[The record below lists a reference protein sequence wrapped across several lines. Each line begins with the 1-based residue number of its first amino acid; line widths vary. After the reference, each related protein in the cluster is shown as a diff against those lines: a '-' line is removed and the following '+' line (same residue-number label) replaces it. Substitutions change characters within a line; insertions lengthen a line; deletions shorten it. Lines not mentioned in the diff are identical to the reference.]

1 MLSIQDNE
9 LMCRVGPETPMG
21 DLMRQYW
28 LPLLMTSELAEPDG
42 PPLRTRLL
50 GEDLIAFRT
59 TSGDI
64 GVIQNAC
71 PHRGASMFF
80 GRNEEDGL
88 RCVYHGWKFDVTGAC
103 VDMPSEPAESNFKNK
118 VRTRAYPTRE
128 RNGVVWIYMGSRT
141 EPPELPQFE
150 ANMVVDVET
159 RVQKVLRDCNWMQ
172 ALEGDIDTS
181 HLSFLHLGAVKP
193 EDAAPGSFDYY
204 GVKDRAPKYD
214 VHDAEFG
221 TTYGAYRPA
230 EEDTYYWRV
239 ANFLFPCYTMIPTGT
254 LGVAIHLRAWVPV
267 DDEHVM
273 FWSINVPSSRSVG
286 RAGQG
291 DTQRNMASGR
301 PAGAASIGGNRAGGF
316 EYEPF
321 GTGFVGRWRLT
332 QNASNDYGID
342 RESQQSGV
350 NYTGIAGI
358 FQQDQAVTESMGAVY
373 DRSHE
378 HLGTSDSMIIRTRRR
393 VINAAKALRDEKVV
407 PPGVENPE
415 VYRTRSGS
423 VILPRSVSWL
433 EATQDA
439 RWPEVEIGEPVQNV
453 GV

>member
-1 MLSIQDNE
+1 MLSVQDNE
-9 LMCRVGPETPMG
+9 LMCRVGPGTPMG
-21 DLMRQYW
+21 ELMRQYW
-28 LPLLMTSELAEPDG
+28 LPVLMSSELEQPDG
-42 PPLRTRLL
+42 PPLRVRLL
-50 GEDLIAFRT
+50 GEDLIAFRS
-59 TSGDI
+59 TSGEV
-64 GVIQNAC
+64 GMLQNAC

-88 RCVYHGWKFDVTGAC
+88 RCVYHGWKFDVNGTC

-118 VRTRAYPTRE
+118 VRTRAYPVHE
-128 RNGVVWIYMGSRT
+128 RNGVIWVYMGQREQT
-141 EPPELPQFE
+141 PELPQLE
-150 ANMVVDVET
+150 ANMVTGVET

-214 VHDAEFG
+214 VHETEFG

-254 LGVAIHLRAWVPV
+254 LGVAIHVRAWVPV

-273 FWSINVPSSRSVG
+273 YWSINVPASRQVG
-286 RAGQG
+286 RQGQ
-291 DTQRNMASGR
+291 TATERNVASGR
-301 PAGAASIGGNRAGGF
+301 PMGAEATAGARGGF
-316 EYEPF
+316 EYETF
-321 GTGFVGRWRLT
+321 NSGWLGRWRLT

-342 RESQQSGV
+342 RESQASGV
-350 NYTGIAGI
+350 NYTGIPGI
-358 FQQDQAVTESMGAVY
+358 FQQDQAVTESMGTVY

-393 VINAAKALRDEKVV
+393 VINAAKALRDNGVV
-407 PPGVENPE
+407 PPGVDDPE

-423 VILPRSVSWL
+423 VILPRSADWL
-433 EATQDA
+433 EATQEA
-439 RWPEVEIGEPVQNV
+439 RWPQVEIGEPIQNV

>member
-1 MLSIQDNE
+1 MLSTQDNE
-9 LMCRVGPETPMG
+9 LMCRVGPGTPMG

-28 LPLLMTSELAEPDG
+28 LPVLMTSELGEPDG
-42 PPLRTRLL
+42 PPLRVRHL

-59 TSGDI
+59 TSGDV

-71 PHRGASMFF
+71 PHRGASLFF

-118 VRTRAYPTRE
+118 VRTKAYAVHE
-128 RNGVVWIYMGSRT
+128 RNGVIWVYMGQRS
-141 EPPELPQFE
+141 EPPELPQLE
-150 ANMVVDVET
+150 ANMVTNMET
-159 RVQKVLRDCNWMQ
+159 RVQKVQRDCNWMQ

-204 GVKDRAPKYD
+204 GVKDRSPKYD
-214 VHDAEFG
+214 VHETEFG

-239 ANFLFPCYTMIPTGT
+239 ANFLFPCFTMIPTGT
-254 LGVAIHLRAWVPV
+254 LGVAIHVRAWVPV

-273 FWSINVPSSRSVG
+273 YWSINVPSSRQVG
-286 RAGQG
+286 RQGQVG
-291 DTQRNMASGR
+291 TDRNVASGR
-301 PAGAASIGGNRAGGF
+301 PMGAEATARARGGF
-316 EYEPF
+316 EYEEF
-321 GTGFVGRWRLT
+321 NTGWLGRWRLT

-342 RESQQSGV
+342 RESQASGA
-350 NYTGIAGI
+350 NYTGIPGI
-358 FQQDQAVTESMGAVY
+358 FQQDQAVTESMGDVY

-393 VINAAKALRDEKVV
+393 VINAAKALRENDVA
-407 PPGVENPE
+407 PPGVDNPE
-415 VYRTRSGS
+415 FYRTRSGS
-423 VILPRSVSWL
+423 VILPRSADWM
-433 EATQDA
+433 EATQEA
-439 RWPEVEIGEPVQNV
+439 RWPQVEIGAPIQNV

>member
-1 MLSIQDNE
+1 
-9 LMCRVGPETPMG
+9 MG

-28 LPLLMTSELAEPDG
+28 LPALISTELPAPDC
-42 PPLRTRLL
+42 PPLRVRLL
-50 GEDLIAFRT
+50 GEDMIAFRA
-59 TSGDI
+59 TSG
-64 GVIQNAC
+64 GVGMIQNAC
-71 PHRGASMFF
+71 PHRGASLFF

-88 RCVYHGWKFDVTGAC
+88 RCVYHGWKFDTAGAC

-118 VRTRAYPTRE
+118 VRAQAYPTVE
-128 RNGVVWIYMGSRT
+128 RNGVAWVYMGARET
-141 EPPELPQFE
+141 LPALPQFE
-150 ANMVVDVET
+150 ANMLAGGET
-159 RVQKVLRDCNWMQ
+159 SVQKVLRDCNWMQ

-181 HLSFLHLGAVKP
+181 HLSFLHMGTVKP

-214 VHDAEFG
+214 VHDTEFG

-230 EEDTYYWRV
+230 EEDTYYWRI

-254 LGVAIHLRAWVPV
+254 LGVAVHVRAWVPV

-273 FWSINVPSSRSVG
+273 YWSMNVPQSRAVG
-286 RAGQG
+286 RGGQAGSE
-291 DTQRNMASGR
+291 RNAASGR
-301 PAGAASIGGNRAGGF
+301 PKDIASNGRRPGGF

-321 GTGFVGRWRLT
+321 TSDWLGQWRLT
-332 QNASNDYGID
+332 QTAANDYLID
-342 RESQQSGV
+342 RQAQQTGV

-358 FQQDQAVTESMGAVY
+358 FQQDQAVTESMGRIY

-378 HLGTSDSMIIRTRRR
+378 HLGTSDSMVIRTRRR
-393 VINAAKALRDEKVV
+393 LISAARSLRDRGET
-407 PPGVENPE
+407 PPGVDDPA

-423 VILPRSVSWL
+423 VILPRSASWL
-433 EATQDA
+433 EATQAA
-439 RWPEVEIGEPVQNV
+439 RWPKVAIGEPVRV

>member
-1 MLSIQDNE
+1 MLSVQDNE
-9 LMCRVGPETPMG
+9 LMCRVGPGTPMG

-28 LPLLMTSELAEPDG
+28 LPLLMTSELGAPDG
-42 PPLRTRLL
+42 PPLRVRLL
-50 GEDLIAFRT
+50 GEDLIAFRP
-59 TSGDI
+59 TSGNV

-71 PHRGASMFF
+71 PHRGASLFF

-88 RCVYHGWKFDVTGAC
+88 RCVYHGWKFDVSGAC
-103 VDMPSEPAESNFKNK
+103 VDMPSEPAESNFKTK
-118 VRTRAYPTRE
+118 VHAKTYPCIE
-128 RNGVVWIYMGSRT
+128 RNGVIWVYMGSRVQL
-141 EPPELPQFE
+141 PELPQFE
-150 ANMVVDVET
+150 ANMVTNVET

-181 HLSFLHLGAVKP
+181 HLSFLHMGTVKP
-193 EDAAPGSFDYY
+193 EEAAPGSFDYY

-214 VHDAEFG
+214 VHETPFG

-230 EEDTYYWRV
+230 EDDTYYWRV

-254 LGVAIHLRAWVPV
+254 LGVAIHVRAWVPV

-273 FWSINVPSSRSVG
+273 YWSINVPASRSVG
-286 RAGQG
+286 RQGQG
-291 DTQRNMASGR
+291 ATERNVASGR
-301 PAGAASIGGNRAGGF
+301 PAGVESNGRRPGGF
-316 EYEPF
+316 EYEEF
-321 GTGFVGRWRLT
+321 NSGWLGRWRLT

-342 RESQQSGV
+342 RESQRSGV
-350 NYTGIAGI
+350 NYTGIPGI
-358 FQQDQAVTESMGAVY
+358 FQQDQAVTESMGNVY

-378 HLGTSDSMIIRTRRR
+378 HLGTSDAMIIRTRRR
-393 VINAAKALRDEKVV
+393 VINAAKALRDNNVA
-407 PPGVENPE
+407 PPGVDNPE

-433 EATQDA
+433 EATHAA
-439 RWPEVEIGEPVQNV
+439 RWPQVEIGEPIQNV

>member
-1 MLSIQDNE
+1 MLSDHDNE
-9 LMCRVGPETPMG
+9 LMCRVGPGTPMG

-28 LPLLMTSELAEPDG
+28 LPVLMASELPAADG
-42 PPLRTRLL
+42 PPLRVRLL
-50 GEDLIAFRT
+50 GENLVAFRA
-59 TSGDI
+59 TSGQAGMIRD
-64 GVIQNAC
+64 AC
-71 PHRGASMFF
+71 PHRGASLFF

-103 VDMPSEPAESNFKNK
+103 VDMPSEPAESNFKTK
-118 VRTRAYPTRE
+118 VRAQAYPCHE
-128 RNGVVWIYMGSRT
+128 RNGVIWAYMGSRT
-141 EPPELPQFE
+141 ELPELPHLE
-150 ANMVVDVET
+150 ANMLDGGET
-159 RVQKVLRDCNWMQ
+159 RIQKVQRDCNWMQ

-214 VHDAEFG
+214 VHETEFG

-230 EEDTYYWRV
+230 EEDTYYWRI

-254 LGVAIHLRAWVPV
+254 LGVSIHVRAWVPV

-273 FWSINVPSSRSVG
+273 YWSINVPGSRNIG
-286 RAGQG
+286 RGGQG
-291 DTQRNMASGR
+291 ASERNAASGR
-301 PAGAASIGGNRAGGF
+301 PADAAMTRRRADGF
-316 EYEPF
+316 EYLPAES
-321 GTGFVGRWRLT
+321 GWLGRWRLT
-332 QNASNDYGID
+332 QNAANDYGID
-342 RESQQSGV
+342 REAQREGV
-350 NYTGIAGI
+350 NYTGIPGI

-373 DRSHE
+373 VRSHE

-393 VINAAKALRDEKVV
+393 VINAAKALRERELV
-407 PPGVENPE
+407 PPGVDNPE

-423 VILPRSVSWL
+423 VILPRSASWL
-433 EATQDA
+433 EATHEA
-439 RWPEVEIGEPVQNV
+439 RWPKVGVGEPILSV